1 MKSKGENMNPS
12 YMAVHTKTGKLFVG
26 KSTQTGYSELKHLK
40 SAMTYW
46 GIKDKSG
53 YQFVSISFDE
63 RLTPTLT
70 LLEEK

>member
-1 MKSKGENMNPS
+1 
-12 YMAVHTKTGKLFVG
+12 
-26 KSTQTGYSELKHLK
+26 
-40 SAMTYW
+40 MTYW